1 MLPFFTDELVNPSVH
16 LCPAC
21 LFLIALT
28 VKETLCNSEKVT
40 DYKTESHNTSLLQL
54 HTCCSFACCWC
65 NTLKMLQDQNQEA
78 AKLRKVLKAAGEK
91 FSAILSL
98 LIVCSVMIKNTAV
111 SVFHNPGWDCVCV
124 CVCIYGEGG
133 MGWGCSKATCRGGEL
148 PYTLPRLLWP
158 PTHARGW
165 TTVNQSRCIHPP
177 TDGALS
183 FLMWMQKEKK
193 KKKRLRNSSDRV
205 IFGTNQTRAVST
217 SSPL

>member
-124 CVCIYGEGG
+124 CVCMVRVAWNEGVARQPAEEG
-133 MGWGCSKATCRGGEL
+133 NFPILCHDSSG
-148 PYTLPRLLWP
+148 LLH
-158 PTHARGW
+158 THAAGL
-165 TTVNQSRCIHPP
+165 Q
-177 TDGALS
+177 
-183 FLMWMQKEKK
+183 
-193 KKKRLRNSSDRV
+193 
-205 IFGTNQTRAVST
+205 
-217 SSPL
+217 